1 LVEVT
6 IRADHDPSFK
16 VFGRSRT
23 DMIEDVAGI
32 MLRVWRNLDAIRD
45 LTVSVV
51 HMHEDAMR
59 PNSRIILRQDV
70 ALSTSGVVS

>member
-1 LVEVT
+1 
-6 IRADHDPSFK
+6 
-16 VFGRSRT
+16 
-23 DMIEDVAGI
+23 MIEDVAGI